1 MSDTENKHFL
11 RSSSSSDEDNVPSST
26 SISSD
31 DVESDNEASESS
43 FDSSQ
48 DTSDEE
54 YVVNFTAEQ
63 IKANIRRKVIL
74 TLIKDYKKESNR
86 CGDKFDLN
94 KYLDNIVKKSS
105 KIDDPTS
112 KDDPLLQLMANS
124 ISEQLVINKLT
135 NKLKAKIRE
144 EGADINVVDFYKSQL
159 CDDYEEDDGADYEA
173 DDEADDE
180 EDDEAEGT
188 RKFIFMFGNEK
199 NTPTRLDKSKY
210 DDKDQEYVDLIKK
223 EKSKYTSDA
232 NLNYF
237 SKLKEKDKEDMLHL
251 LKKIQDTDQ
260 TLKPLFFKIMDSTMD
275 LTTKAYSFKKLNELE
290 DLNPHTD
297 DYYKTKMLLEALVK
311 IPFGKYKTIEK
322 INPTK
327 TRKVKKFM
335 KRVDKKM
342 NTHVYGHEKTKE
354 RIKQIMAKWITNPD
368 SRGNVIGLCGPPGT
382 GKTELL
388 RTLGEKVLD
397 RPFHLV
403 SLGGAHDSSY
413 LEGFEYTYVG
423 SKWGRVVEC
432 LLKSDCMN
440 PVFFFDELD
449 KVSNNHRGDEIMNF
463 LIHLTDP
470 VQNDKYHDK
479 YFGNLDLD
487 LSKALFVFSFNHAS
501 KVDRILRD
509 RMEII
514 KVEGYPINDKIHIVK
529 SYLLPKICKDVG
541 FLYENLVVSEE
552 IIKYIIAGYTF
563 EGGVRRIKEH
573 FTNIVMALN
582 KRSISEKMKLPYVLT
597 KDDVDKVFLKDKR
610 PFTQKR
616 IGNKP
621 MVGVVNE
628 LCAITIA
635 GCSTGLGEMT
645 PTVTTY
651 APSKDK
657 YELIMTGN
665 LGKMSKE
672 VLIVAKSLLW
682 NLIPYDKH
690 EKLFKKWRDSAI
702 HYHAPNIAMSKDGPS
717 AGVANIVAMVSLVT
731 GIPIKNNIALTG
743 EVSVDGKVTE
753 IGGLK
758 EKANGAKAAG
768 CRLVLC
774 PEENRHDY
782 MEIVNDKYTPIDNTF
797 NIQCI
802 PTVWEALDIMLVD
815 NDFEFNKFGA
825 ALTADEQPAPKKRV
839 KLS

>member
-1 MSDTENKHFL
+1 MSDSEYLPSDTSEEDTVVDYL
-11 RSSSSSDEDNVPSST
+11 TVSDETEVDSNNT
-26 SISSD
+26 S
-31 DVESDNEASESS
+31 E
-43 FDSSQ
+43 
-48 DTSDEE
+48 DELDYE
-54 YVVNFTAEQ
+54 EEEVTPEQ
-63 IKANIRRKVIL
+63 IKANIRRKIIL
-74 TLIKDYKKESNR
+74 GLIKNYKKESNR
-86 CGDKFDLN
+86 YGDQFDLT
-94 KYLDNIVKKSS
+94 KYLDHLVKESG
-105 KIDDPTS
+105 KIDDPTG
-112 KDDPLLQLMANS
+112 KDDPLLRLMASS
-124 ISEQLVINKLT
+124 ISKLIVNELVS
-135 NKLKAKIRE
+135 KLKKKQE
-144 EGADINVVDFYKSQL
+144 EKGESIDVVNFFKSEL
-159 CDDYEEDDGADYEA
+159 DSDEEYDG
-173 DDEADDE
+173 DDE
-180 EDDEAEGT
+180 EDEEEDEEEEDGG
-188 RKFIFMFGNEK
+188 RKFIFMFGNGVGK
-199 NTPTRLDKSKY
+199 HAPTKLDMSKY

-223 EKSKYTSDA
+223 EKDKYTDNA

-237 SKLKEKDKEDMLHL
+237 SKLEKPEKESTLEL
-251 LKKIQDTDQ
+251 LKKIQTTDQ

-275 LTTKAYSFKKLNELE
+275 LKTKAYAFKKLNELE

-311 IPFGKYKTIEK
+311 IPFGKYKTIEQ
-322 INPTK
+322 INPAKTK
-327 TRKVKKFM
+327 KVKKFM
-335 KRVDKKM
+335 RRVDKKM
-342 NTHVYGHEKTKE
+342 DAHVYGHDKTKE
-354 RIKQIMAKWITNPD
+354 RIKQIMAKWITNPE

-449 KVSNNHRGDEIMNF
+449 KVSHNHRGDEIMNF

-470 VQNDKYHDK
+470 VQNDKFHDK
-479 YFGNLDLD
+479 YFGDLDFD

-514 KVEGYPINDKIHIVK
+514 KVDGYPVNDKIHIVK
-529 SYLLPKICKDVG
+529 SYMLPKICKDIG
-541 FLYENLVVSEE
+541 FSYDNLVVSDD
-552 IIKYIIAGYTF
+552 IIKYIITSYTF

-582 KRSISEKMKLPYVLT
+582 KRSISEKMELPYLLT
-597 KDDVDKVFLKDKR
+597 KDEIDKVFLKGQR
-610 PFTQKR
+610 PYPQTK
-616 IGNKP
+616 IGDKP

-635 GCSTGLGEMT
+635 GCSTGLGDMT

-682 NLIPYDKH
+682 NLIPDDKH
-690 EKLFKKWRDSAI
+690 EKFFEKWRSSAI

-731 GIPIKNNIALTG
+731 CIPVKNDIALTG

-774 PEENRHDY
+774 PEDNRHDY
-782 MEIVNDKYTPIDNTF
+782 VEILNDKYSPIDDTF

-802 PTVWEALDIMLVD
+802 STVWEALDIMLVD

-825 ALTADEQPAPKKRV
+825 ALMDDVQAPRKRV
-839 KLS
+839 RVV

>member
-1 MSDTENKHFL
+1 MSDTESEF
-11 RSSSSSDEDNVPSST
+11 VPSST
-26 SISSD
+26 PTSEADVESNTSSD
-31 DVESDNEASESS
+31 DELDDDVEEV
-43 FDSSQ
+43 
-48 DTSDEE
+48 TP
-54 YVVNFTAEQ
+54 EQ
-63 IKANIRRKVIL
+63 IKANIRRKIIF

-86 CGDKFDLN
+86 FGDKFDLT
-94 KYLDNIVKKSS
+94 KYQDHLVKESG
-105 KIDDPTS
+105 KIDDPTG
-112 KDDPLLQLMANS
+112 KDDPLLRLMASS
-124 ISEQLVINKLT
+124 ISQLVVNELVS
-135 NKLKAKIRE
+135 KLKTKVE
-144 EGADINVVDFYKSQL
+144 KEGTNINVVDFFKSQL
-159 CDDYEEDDGADYEA
+159 DSS
-173 DDEADDE
+173 DEMDDE
-180 EDDEAEGT
+180 EDDEDYDEEEEEDDDDGG
-188 RKFIFMFGNEK
+188 RKFIFMFGNGAGK
-199 NTPTRLDKSKY
+199 HAPTKLDKSKY
-210 DDKDQEYVDLIKK
+210 DDNDQEYVDLIKK
-223 EKSKYTSDA
+223 EKDKYTGNS

-237 SKLKEKDKEDMLHL
+237 SKLETKDKESTLEL
-251 LKKIQDTDQ
+251 LKKIQSTDQ

-275 LTTKAYSFKKLNELE
+275 LKTKAYAFKKLNELE
-290 DLNPHTD
+290 DLSPHTD

-311 IPFGKYKTIEK
+311 IPFGKYKTIEQ
-322 INPTK
+322 INPSK
-327 TRKVKKFM
+327 KKKVKKFM
-335 KRVDKKM
+335 HRVDKRM
-342 NTHVYGHEKTKE
+342 NAYVYGHEKTKE
-354 RIKQIMAKWITNPD
+354 RIKQIMAKWITNPE
-368 SRGNVIGLCGPPGT
+368 SRGNVLGLCGPPGT

-449 KVSNNHRGDEIMNF
+449 KVSHNHRGDEIMNF

-479 YFGNLDLD
+479 YFGDLDFD

-514 KVEGYPINDKIHIVK
+514 KVEGYPVNDKMHIVK
-529 SYLLPKICKDVG
+529 SYMLPKICKDIG
-541 FLYENLVVSEE
+541 FSYDNLVVSDD
-552 IIKYIIAGYTF
+552 IIKYVITSYTF

-582 KRSISEKMKLPYVLT
+582 KRSISEKMELPYILT
-597 KDDVDKVFLKDKR
+597 KDEIDKVFLKGRR
-610 PFTQKR
+610 PYPQTK
-616 IGNKP
+616 ICDKP

-628 LCAITIA
+628 LCAISIA
-635 GCSTGLGEMT
+635 GCSTGLGELT

-682 NLIPYDKH
+682 NLIPDDKH
-690 EKLFKKWRDSAI
+690 EELFKKWCSSAI

-717 AGVANIVAMVSLVT
+717 AGVANIVAMVSLIT
-731 GIPIKNNIALTG
+731 GIPVKNNIALTG

-774 PEENRHDY
+774 PEDNRHDY
-782 MEIVNDKYTPIDNTF
+782 VEILNDKYSPVDDTF

-802 PTVWEALDIMLVD
+802 STVWEALDIMLVD

-825 ALTADEQPAPKKRV
+825 ALMEDEEPSPRKRV
-839 KLS
+839 RVV

>member
-1 MSDTENKHFL
+1 MSDTDSDFVPNSC
-11 RSSSSSDEDNVPSST
+11 SSQSDEDVKLSST
-26 SISSD
+26 SAS
-31 DVESDNEASESS
+31 SES
-43 FDSSQ
+43 
-48 DTSDEE
+48 ELE
-54 YVVNFTAEQ
+54 YDRDDHKDNVTPDH
-63 IKANIRRKVIL
+63 IKANIRSKIIF
-74 TLIKDYKKESNR
+74 TLIKDYKKQVKYYGS
-86 CGDKFDLN
+86 KFSLD
-94 KYLDNIVKKSS
+94 KYLDYIVKESGT
-105 KIDDPTS
+105 IDDPTG
-112 KDDPLLQLMANS
+112 KDDPLLRLMASS
-124 ISEQLVINKLT
+124 ISQLVVYELVS
-135 NKLKAKIRE
+135 KLKERVKVDKDIDVVQFFKSQIDEGEDEDE
-144 EGADINVVDFYKSQL
+144 EGDEEEEEEEEEEN
-159 CDDYEEDDGADYEA
+159 DD
-173 DDEADDE
+173 DDEDE
-180 EDDEAEGT
+180 EDTSAQ
-188 RKFIFMFGNEK
+188 KFIFMFGNGK
-199 NTPTRLDKSKY
+199 NGPTKLDKSKY
-210 DDKDQEYVDLIKK
+210 DDKDQEYVDLLKK
-223 EKSKYTSDA
+223 EKSKYTGDA

-237 SKLKEKDKEDMLHL
+237 SKLDQKEKDTMLEL
-251 LKKIQDTDQ
+251 LKNIQTKDE

-275 LTTKAYSFKKLNELE
+275 LNTKAYAFKKLNELE

-311 IPFGKYKTIEK
+311 IPFGKYKTIEQ

-327 TRKVKKFM
+327 KKKVKKFM
-335 KRVDKKM
+335 KKVDKKM
-342 NTHVYGHEKTKE
+342 NSHVYGHDKTKE
-354 RIKQIMAKWITNPD
+354 RIKQIMAKWITNPN

-413 LEGFEYTYVG
+413 LEGFEYTYIG
-423 SKWGRVVEC
+423 SKWGRIVEC

-449 KVSNNHRGDEIMNF
+449 KVSHNHRGDEIMNF

-479 YFGNLDLD
+479 YFGDLDLD

-501 KVDRILRD
+501 RVDRILRD

-514 KVEGYPINDKIHIVK
+514 RVEGYPINDKVHIVK
-529 SYLLPKICKDVG
+529 NYLLPKICKDVG
-541 FLYENLVVSEE
+541 FAHENLIMTDDVIRHVIMS
-552 IIKYIIAGYTF
+552 YTF
-563 EGGVRRIKEH
+563 EGGVRRVKEH
-573 FTNIVMALN
+573 FTNIVMGLN
-582 KRSISEKMKLPYVLT
+582 KRYISENIELPYVLT
-597 KDDVDKVFLKDKR
+597 KDEIDKVFLKDMR
-610 PFTQKR
+610 PYTQNK
-616 IGNKP
+616 IGSKP

-682 NLIPYDKH
+682 NLIPDDKH
-690 EKLFKKWRDSAI
+690 EELFKKWRSSAI

-731 GIPIKNNIALTG
+731 GIPVKNYIALTG

-753 IGGLK
+753 IGGLR
-758 EKANGAKAAG
+758 EKAGGAKAAG
-768 CRLVLC
+768 CKLVLC

-782 MEIVNDKYTPIDNTF
+782 VEILNDKYSPIDNSF

-802 PTVWEALDIMLVD
+802 SNVWEALDIMLVE
-815 NDFEFNKFGA
+815 NDFEFNRFGVG
-825 ALTADEQPAPKKRV
+825 TVDDEVKPSVKKRV
-839 KLS
+839 RVV